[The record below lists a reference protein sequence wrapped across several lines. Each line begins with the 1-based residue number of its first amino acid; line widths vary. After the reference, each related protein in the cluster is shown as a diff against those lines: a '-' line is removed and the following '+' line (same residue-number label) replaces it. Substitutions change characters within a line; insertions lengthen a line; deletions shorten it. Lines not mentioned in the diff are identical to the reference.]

1 MANFKFSKYII
12 PDFKVYSRIN
22 QRGGEIFEKEMNIAK
37 ILKDIRHMKI
47 ILKNLL
53 LSPELKFEVQNSYEN
68 VIDFDLSSDDYDT
81 RDNSSKQL
89 FN

>member
-1 MANFKFSKYII
+1 
-12 PDFKVYSRIN
+12 
-22 QRGGEIFEKEMNIAK
+22 MNISK

-53 LSPELKFEVQNSYEN
+53 LSPKLKFEVQNSYEN
-68 VIDFDLSSDDYDT
+68 VIDFDLSSNDYDM

-89 FN
+89 FNQLMFQDEDKKKNQMIIRK